1 MRRPGLR
8 KIIEPTQNHN
18 QHDTKTRQNK
28 KLSSLKIHQQNI
40 SNKRQGSTSQTKSAI
55 IPRSISASIR
65 ADDGKDENR
74 RFRVIVIGAGCA
86 GLACAR
92 ELRQRGFDVI
102 VLEART
108 RPGGRLKTIPLRL
121 AKSTEATDTTT
132 TTTKKNRKSHPLS
145 QQCNIANTTLSL
157 HNDDSPS
164 SFCPIDAGGAFIHG
178 IDGNPIHEACQ
189 KIGMSTTRPLKGED
203 CLLMEYNSGWPV
215 SAEID
220 YKVQKRFN
228 YVLDQAFKMSRQ
240 ISRAEEVV
248 KKENYVSTM
257 KNSSPEKSRAKE
269 SSVDH
274 SIDTNMHDE
283 KRDPE
288 SDSQMDDNMHDE
300 KRIPESDSQMDDSVA
315 ELKSEDAD
323 LPIPEWADGKAS
335 FGAIFEYVAADGL
348 SVDASSTQ
356 CSFKFL
362 RKGNYAE
369 HSVEAS
375 LFGWH
380 VMNLEMSCG
389 TTFDKLG
396 LTTKPTDTEA
406 TMSYSR
412 KGLVH

>member
-1 MRRPGLR
+1 MSQRS
-8 KIIEPTQNHN
+8 KIAHL
-18 QHDTKTRQNK
+18 K
-28 KLSSLKIHQQNI
+28 KL
-40 SNKRQGSTSQTKSAI
+40 
-55 IPRSISASIR
+55 
-65 ADDGKDENR
+65 
-74 RFRVIVIGAGCA
+74 
-86 GLACAR
+86 
-92 ELRQRGFDVI
+92 
-102 VLEART
+102 
-108 RPGGRLKTIPLRL
+108 
-121 AKSTEATDTTT
+121 
-132 TTTKKNRKSHPLS
+132 
-145 QQCNIANTTLSL
+145 
-157 HNDDSPS
+157 
-164 SFCPIDAGGAFIHG
+164 
-178 IDGNPIHEACQ
+178 
-189 KIGMSTTRPLKGED
+189 
-203 CLLMEYNSGWPV
+203 
-215 SAEID
+215 
-220 YKVQKRFN
+220 
-228 YVLDQAFKMSRQ
+228 
-240 ISRAEEVV
+240 
-248 KKENYVSTM
+248 
-257 KNSSPEKSRAKE
+257 RAKE

-323 LPIPEWADGKAS
+323 LPVPKWADGKAS

-396 LTTKPTDTEA
+396 LTWNDDEAYGYGGDHVLLKEGFSSLIEGLKDGIDVRYCTEVSGIRIVQGNDEDEELLEAKEEIIDDPSPKKQKICPFLNQAQPGGARELTKG
-406 TMSYSR
+406 R
-412 KGLVH
+412 